1 MPKIEEIEGI
11 GATYAK
17 KLADVGIRTTDEL
30 LNACATPKQRKD
42 LAEKTGIAAK
52 LILEWTNLADLFRI
66 KGVGEQY
73 SDLLEEAGVD
83 TVAELAKRVP
93 ENLHA
98 KMLETNTAKNL
109 VKRPPT
115 LSNVK
120 DWVEQAKSLPRKIE
134 Y

>member
-42 LAEKTGIAAK
+42 LAEKTGISPK

>member
-1 MPKIEEIEGI
+1 
-11 GATYAK
+11 
-17 KLADVGIRTTDEL
+17 
-30 LNACATPKQRKD
+30 
-42 LAEKTGIAAK
+42 
-52 LILEWTNLADLFRI
+52 
-66 KGVGEQY
+66 VGEQY

>member
-11 GATYAK
+11 GATYAG
-17 KLADVGIRTTDEL
+17 KLADAGIRTTDEL
-30 LNACATPKQRKD
+30 LDACATPKQRKD
-42 LAEKTGIAAK
+42 LAEKTGIAEK

-98 KMLETNTAKNL
+98 KMLELNAAKNL
-109 VKRPPT
+109 VRRPPT

>member
-17 KLADVGIRTTDEL
+17 KLADVGIRTMDEL

-42 LAEKTGIAAK
+42 LAEKTGISPK